1 MILPDVNIL
10 VHAFREDSPRHGE
23 LRPWLESFVFSDSS
37 FGISELVLSG
47 FLRIVTHPRVFDPPT
62 PLDDALSFVE
72 TLRDMPNAVI
82 LAPGP
87 RHWAIFTR
95 LCRESDAHGNLIPD
109 AYLAAVAIESGSEW
123 VSTDHGFGRFK
134 GLRWTAPS

>member
-1 MILPDVNIL
+1 MILPDVNVL
-10 VHAFREDSPRHGE
+10 VHAFRGDSPRHE
-23 LRPWLESFVFSDSS
+23 EIRPWLDELVFSDSS
-37 FGISELVLSG
+37 FGLSDLVLSG